1 MPPRLSDGWPHSA
14 ASQVSVVEPA
24 HDAADVPRRLDR
36 IEAITGA
43 GDARAKRDDGAFH
56 HGAEVFGA
64 LGEAQRQQATAQRV
78 HQAVAGGVEGFD
90 GLDLEVEDVVGNVL
104 QDRVVVGAVVLVDV
118 GAHVRFTLEV
128 VR

>member
-1 MPPRLSDGWPHSA
+1 MFGQHFSFSGQARHSRT
-14 ASQVSVVEPA
+14 ER
-24 HDAADVPRRLDR
+24 H
-36 IEAITGA
+36 
-43 GDARAKRDDGAFH
+43 DGAFDD
-56 HGAEVFGA
+56 GTQVLGA
-64 LGEAQRQQATAQRV
+64 LGEAQGQQAATQRV
-78 HQAVAGGVEGFD
+78 HQAVAGGVEGFG